1 MKIKN
6 EFIKWAKGFG
16 QEVKA
21 ADLDVEG
28 TDVTLWT
35 ETEKVF
41 FNYLGNGEFDC
52 VGSKDY

>member
-16 QEVKA
+16 QEVKV

-52 VGSKDY
+52 IGSKDY